1 MAGGT
6 SAADIRRKLA
16 TGKARGNAERV
27 VSVKSKRMV
36 GVAKARFNAAFSVRV
51 ELTLCEAAG
60 MVSSRLLR

>member
-36 GVAKARFNAAFSVRV
+36 GVAKARFNAAFSLR
-51 ELTLCEAAG
+51 E
-60 MVSSRLLR
+60 SS